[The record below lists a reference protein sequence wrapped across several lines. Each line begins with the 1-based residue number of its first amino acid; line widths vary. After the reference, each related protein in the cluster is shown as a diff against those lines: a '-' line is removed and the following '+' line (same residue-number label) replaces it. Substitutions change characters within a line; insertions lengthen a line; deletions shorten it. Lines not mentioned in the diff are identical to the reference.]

1 MSRSTS
7 DGCACLALALTARFT
22 IYGSCKPY
30 QKVQQA
36 RTKNVG
42 VGRGKRVP
50 HQSVRTVCSWPS
62 FLRPHPLVPNLP
74 ARRLV
79 PY

>member
-30 QKVQQA
+30 QKVQ
-36 RTKNVG
+36 
-42 VGRGKRVP
+42 
-50 HQSVRTVCSWPS
+50 HQSVRMLVAIIPPAAPLCNRI
-62 FLRPHPLVPNLP
+62 FLRG
-74 ARRLV
+74 A
-79 PY
+79 